1 MSDEVQTWCAQCGW
15 DVDVDEDGCCAT
27 CGADATGPGVDAI
40 HRIIAHLGALVD
52 AAREYVSCDLHSTE
66 YWGAEA
72 RALYEQCCHARGLYV
87 PGEDPMADSY
97 AAGHAA
103 GFADALV
110 LGALSVTCW
119 ECGDPI
125 CAESTRCAHCTW
137 CDSPG
142 AEE

>member
-1 MSDEVQTWCAQCGW
+1 MALEMAGVHALQPVQAA
-15 DVDVDEDGCCAT
+15 DL
-27 CGADATGPGVDAI
+27 ADA
-40 HRIIAHLGALVD
+40 
-52 AAREYVSCDLHSTE
+52 
-66 YWGAEA
+66 
-72 RALYEQCCHARGLYV
+72 
-87 PGEDPMADSY
+87 Y